1 MSNLK
6 IGLPRAMLYHRYSML
21 WTVFFQQLGAEV
33 VTSRPTD
40 KEILDQGTALCV
52 DEACLSEKIYLGHV
66 KSLIGTCDYILV
78 PRISNFGHKHMM
90 CVRFEAMPDIVK
102 NVFRDV
108 PQKFLTYNLDVL
120 QKQDEKS
127 AFYGMGNQL
136 GFDKKT
142 IKKAYATAKAVEQ
155 RAWKKQLAEQ
165 ETLYKSAGT
174 KILVAGHSYVIEDP
188 FLGKP
193 VMDVLRK
200 LDVTPIRADIT
211 EREAASKRSTILS
224 PTIKWELNREIV
236 GSLMVNKSKVDG
248 IILLSA
254 FPCGPDSMIDEM
266 IQRRMKGVPI
276 LTLTLDAQSG
286 TAGVETRLES
296 FVDIIHF
303 KEGTL

>member
-6 IGLPRAMLYHRYSML
+6 IGLPRAMLYHWYSML

-236 GSLMVNKSKVDG
+236 GSLMANKSKVDG

>member
-1 MSNLK
+1 
-6 IGLPRAMLYHRYSML
+6 
-21 WTVFFQQLGAEV
+21 
-33 VTSRPTD
+33 
-40 KEILDQGTALCV
+40 
-52 DEACLSEKIYLGHV
+52 
-66 KSLIGTCDYILV
+66 
-78 PRISNFGHKHMM
+78 MM

-155 RAWKKQLAEQ
+155 RTWKKLLTEQ
-165 ETLYKSAGT
+165 EALYKSPNT

-211 EREAASKRSTILS
+211 EREAASKRSTTLS
-224 PTIKWELNREIV
+224 PTIKWEMSREIV
-236 GSLMVNKSKVDG
+236 GSLMANKKKVDG

-254 FPCGPDSMIDEM
+254 FPCGPDSMINEM

-276 LTLTLDAQSG
+276 LNLTLDAQSG

>member
-142 IKKAYATAKAVEQ
+142 IKKAYATAKA
-155 RAWKKQLAEQ
+155 
-165 ETLYKSAGT
+165 AGT

-236 GSLMVNKSKVDG
+236 GSLMANKSKVDG

>member
-21 WTVFFQQLGAEV
+21 WTVFLQQLGAEV

-236 GSLMVNKSKVDG
+236 GSLMANKSKVDG

>member
-108 PQKFLTYNLDVL
+108 SQKFLTYNLDVL

-127 AFYGMGNQL
+127 AFYGQIVAVLCISVDLHGLNNAEMQAVIISADNTSGLKDSEILRIGGNIHL
-136 GFDKKT
+136 
-142 IKKAYATAKAVEQ
+142 KAATLVVFNVPQERGKAIAHCFQ
-155 RAWKKQLAEQ
+155 CDRQ
-165 ETLYKSAGT
+165 
-174 KILVAGHSYVIEDP
+174 I
-188 FLGKP
+188 
-193 VMDVLRK
+193 
-200 LDVTPIRADIT
+200 
-211 EREAASKRSTILS
+211 
-224 PTIKWELNREIV
+224 
-236 GSLMVNKSKVDG
+236 
-248 IILLSA
+248 A
-254 FPCGPDSMIDEM
+254 FICFH
-266 IQRRMKGVPI
+266 V
-276 LTLTLDAQSG
+276 
-286 TAGVETRLES
+286 
-296 FVDIIHF
+296 IHF
-303 KEGTL
+303 NLHITPPDKRLCGR

>member
-21 WTVFFQQLGAEV
+21 WTVFFRQLGAEV

-211 EREAASKRSTILS
+211 ERESASKRSTILS

-236 GSLMVNKSKVDG
+236 GSLMANKSKVDG

>member
-1 MSNLK
+1 
-6 IGLPRAMLYHRYSML
+6 
-21 WTVFFQQLGAEV
+21 
-33 VTSRPTD
+33 
-40 KEILDQGTALCV
+40 
-52 DEACLSEKIYLGHV
+52 
-66 KSLIGTCDYILV
+66 
-78 PRISNFGHKHMM
+78 MM

-224 PTIKWELNREIV
+224 LTIKWELNREIV
-236 GSLMVNKSKVDG
+236 GSLMANKSKVDG

>member
-1 MSNLK
+1 
-6 IGLPRAMLYHRYSML
+6 ML

-90 CVRFEAMPDIVK
+90 CVRFEAMRDIVK

-120 QKQDEKS
+120 QKQDEKT

-236 GSLMVNKSKVDG
+236 GSLMANKSKVDG

>member
-1 MSNLK
+1 MAIQKNG
-6 IGLPRAMLYHRYSML
+6 II
-21 WTVFFQQLGAEV
+21 VLGAVFVDIKGFPEGAYIPDGRNAGKVKYVHGGVSRNV
-33 VTSRPTD
+33 VEDIANIELRPTYLG
-40 KEILDQGTALCV
+40 IV
-52 DEACLSEKIYLGHV
+52 DESALG
-66 KSLIGTCDYILV
+66 
-78 PRISNFGHKHMM
+78 
-90 CVRFEAMPDIVK
+90 E
-102 NVFRDV
+102 
-108 PQKFLTYNLDVL
+108 
-120 QKQDEKS
+120 
-127 AFYGMGNQL
+127 
-136 GFDKKT
+136 
-142 IKKAYATAKAVEQ
+142 
-155 RAWKKQLAEQ
+155 
-165 ETLYKSAGT
+165 
-174 KILVAGHSYVIEDP
+174 
-188 FLGKP
+188 
-193 VMDVLRK
+193 DVLRK

-236 GSLMVNKSKVDG
+236 GSLMANKSKVDG